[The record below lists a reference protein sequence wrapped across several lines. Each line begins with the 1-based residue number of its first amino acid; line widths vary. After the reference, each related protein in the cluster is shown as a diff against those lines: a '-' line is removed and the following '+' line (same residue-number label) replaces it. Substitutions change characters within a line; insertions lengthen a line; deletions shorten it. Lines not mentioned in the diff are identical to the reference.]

1 MDVVNQL
8 ITKQSRIISAY
19 LYNHLHFLLSLIT
32 EGIPKSLSGLLN
44 GEENHIILSLMPD
57 FNSAL
62 TTTAI
67 LLKHFGMI
75 YN

>member
-19 LYNHLHFLLSLIT
+19 LFNHLHFLRVKI
-32 EGIPKSLSGLLN
+32 EGMPKSLSGLLN
-44 GEENHIILSLMPD
+44 GEENHFILCLMPD
-57 FNSAL
+57 FNSAF
-62 TTTAI
+62 TTIAI